1 MTIKQNEKLIEE
13 YQKVVVNE
21 SESWDAVYE
30 RTRDEQL
37 NVFEMVEFDFD
48 LDDPKQKK
56 LYDAWDKAQRDWIK
70 ADKVFTKVLAAWRK
84 L

>member
-1 MTIKQNEKLIEE
+1 MEE
-13 YQKVVVNE
+13 YQKVVINE

-56 LYDAWDKAQRDWIK
+56 LFDAWDKAQRDWVK
-70 ADKVFTKVLAAWRK
+70 ADKVFMKVLAAWRK